1 MTGSNRR
8 IPTFS
13 LARLSAIGWRL
24 LFLAILI
31 AVLARLWIA
40 GLYLTALVVVL
51 VSALMVFDLWRLLIR
66 ESETG
71 NAPIDPA
78 VLRAPAR
85 LEAALAL
92 IDTVTVA
99 LFVLG
104 PDDRIRFMNRAAR
117 GLAGHDAGR
126 LQDVAVLGRSGA
138 EAILSLPVGG
148 RQLIASEDCRSLLA
162 WAGSIRHAGADPLR
176 LVSLQSVVGELDAVQ
191 VGAWHAMTRILAHE
205 MMNSLTP
212 IASMAES
219 IENLAAAGELDA
231 KIASAVATIGRRS
244 RHLMDF
250 VERYRAIVDLP
261 RPALQEVRVA
271 DFVSGLDQLIGPEL
285 RKRAILFEVRP
296 PPDTSACFDRA
307 LVEQAVINLIKNA
320 ADAIEHVEEP
330 VIKLA
335 AIHDADT
342 LIIQVSDN
350 GPGIEEA
357 LLDDIFVPFF
367 TTKAGG
373 AGIGLALARQ
383 IALAHGGGLTA
394 ARAHPSGSVFKFQLP
409 AQRGGDSDRE
419 RSIGVGPQA

>member
-1 MTGSNRR
+1 VT
-8 IPTFS
+8 
-13 LARLSAIGWRL
+13 GWRL
-24 LFLAILI
+24 LFVAILT
-31 AVLARLWIA
+31 AVLARMWMA
-40 GLYLTALVVVL
+40 QYYLAALAIVL
-51 VSALMVFDLWRLLIR
+51 ASALIIFDLWRLLKR
-66 ESETG
+66 EAET
-71 NAPIDPA
+71 APIEPA
-78 VLRAPAR
+78 VVRAPAQ

-117 GLAGHDAGR
+117 HLAGHDAGR
-126 LQDVAVLGRSGA
+126 LQDVVLLGESGA
-138 EAILSLPVGG
+138 AAILKLPVGG
-148 RQLIASEDCRSLLA
+148 RQLIASEGGRSLLA
-162 WAGSIRHAGADPLR
+162 WVGSIRHAEAEPQR

-191 VGAWHAMTRILAHE
+191 VGAWHAMTRVLAHE

-219 IENLAAAGELDA
+219 VESLVATGDRDL
-231 KIASAVATIGRRS
+231 KIANAVATIGRRS

-261 RPALQEVRVA
+261 RPAPQEVRVA
-271 DFVSGLDQLIGPEL
+271 DFLAGLDQLIGPEL
-285 RKRAILFEVRP
+285 RKRAILFEVQTP
-296 PPDTSACFDRA
+296 HDALACFDRA

-320 ADAIEHVEEP
+320 ADAIEHVAEP
-330 VIKLA
+330 VIELA
-335 AIHDADT
+335 AIYEADA

-350 GPGIEEA
+350 GHGIEDE

-383 IALAHGGGLTA
+383 IALAHGGGLTVY
-394 ARAHPSGSVFKFQLP
+394 RADPSGSVFKFQLP
-409 AQRGGDSDRE
+409 TQR
-419 RSIGVGPQA
+419 

>member
-1 MTGSNRR
+1 MT
-8 IPTFS
+8 
-13 LARLSAIGWRL
+13 GWRL
-24 LFLAILI
+24 LFVAILT
-31 AVLARLWIA
+31 AVLARMWMA
-40 GLYLTALVVVL
+40 QYYLAALAIVL
-51 VSALMVFDLWRLLIR
+51 ASALIIFDLWRLLKR
-66 ESETG
+66 EAET
-71 NAPIDPA
+71 APIEPA
-78 VLRAPAR
+78 VVRAPAQ

-117 GLAGHDAGR
+117 HLAGHDAGR
-126 LQDVAVLGRSGA
+126 LQDVVLLGESGA
-138 EAILSLPVGG
+138 AAILKLPVGG
-148 RQLIASEDCRSLLA
+148 RQLIASEGGRSLLA
-162 WAGSIRHAGADPLR
+162 WVGSIRHAEAEPQR

-191 VGAWHAMTRILAHE
+191 VGAWHAMTRVLAHE

-219 IENLAAAGELDA
+219 VESLVATGDRDL
-231 KIASAVATIGRRS
+231 KIANAVATIGRRS

-261 RPALQEVRVA
+261 RPAPQEVRVA
-271 DFVSGLDQLIGPEL
+271 DFLAGLDQLIGPEL
-285 RKRAILFEVRP
+285 RKRAILFEVQTP
-296 PPDTSACFDRA
+296 HDALACFDRA

-320 ADAIEHVEEP
+320 ADAIEHVAEP
-330 VIKLA
+330 VIELA
-335 AIHDADT
+335 AIYEADA

-350 GPGIEEA
+350 GHGIEDE

-383 IALAHGGGLTA
+383 IALAHGGGLTVY
-394 ARAHPSGSVFKFQLP
+394 RADPSGSVFKFQLP
-409 AQRGGDSDRE
+409 TQR
-419 RSIGVGPQA
+419 